1 MCNNNNC
8 ALAMKVKI
16 IGNGAWGNALH
27 NVLRENCSSVSMWNK
42 SDGIADVDTFVLA
55 LPTQSIRSV
64 LALIA
69 SQKKYITIIN
79 ASKGIEQTTHKLP
92 FQIAT
97 ELFRNDLD
105 YFCLTG
111 PSFANEVIKKMP
123 TIVNLGYMQSKNKEI
138 VKNLF
143 QTDYFRVRI
152 VKGVMMLEMAGAFK
166 NIYAITCGL
175 ADGLGF
181 GTNTRVKLIILA
193 MEEFYRLCRKLH
205 LGTNIAVMPGAVG
218 DLILTCNST
227 ESRNFRFGKML
238 ARCPAKESLQK
249 IGSTVEGYYTVS
261 SIPYFVNKYK
271 VELPLALLTREII
284 IDHDHSKIRKKF
296 IDFIKRV

>member
-1 MCNNNNC
+1 
-8 ALAMKVKI
+8 MKVKI

-27 NVLRENCSSVSMWNK
+27 NLLKENCSSVSIWNK
-42 SDGIADVDTFVLA
+42 SDGIADVDIFVLA
-55 LPTQSIRSV
+55 LPTQVIRSV

-69 SQKKYITIIN
+69 PQKKYVTIIN

-97 ELFRNDLD
+97 ELFKSGLD

-111 PSFANEVIKKMP
+111 TSFATEVIKKMH

-138 VKNLF
+138 VKNLL

-152 VKGVMMLEMAGAFK
+152 VKGVMMLEMASAFK
-166 NIYAITCGL
+166 NVYAIMCGL

-181 GTNTRVKLIILA
+181 GINTRVKLIILA
-193 MEEFYRLCRKLH
+193 MEEFYRLYRKLH
-205 LGTNIAVMPGAVG
+205 LGIDIAVIPGTVG

-238 ARCPAKESLQK
+238 AKNPAKESLRK
-249 IGSTVEGYYTVS
+249 IGSTVEGYYTVF

-271 VELPLALLTREII
+271 VELPLALLAREII
-284 IDHDHSKIRKKF
+284 MDEAHSKTRKKF

>member
-1 MCNNNNC
+1 
-8 ALAMKVKI
+8 MKVKI

-27 NVLRENCSSVSMWNK
+27 NVLKENCLSVSMWNK
-42 SDGIADVDTFVLA
+42 SDRIADVDIFVLA
-55 LPTQSIRSV
+55 LPAQAIRSV

-69 SQKKYITIIN
+69 PQKKYITIIN

-97 ELFRNDLD
+97 ELFRSDLD

-138 VKNLF
+138 VKNLL
-143 QTDYFRVRI
+143 QTDYFRVRT
-152 VKGVMMLEMAGAFK
+152 VKGAMMLEMASAFK
-166 NIYAITCGL
+166 NVYAIMCGF
-175 ADGLGF
+175 ADGLGY
-181 GTNTRVKLIILA
+181 GSNTRVKLIILA

-205 LGTNIAVMPGAVG
+205 LRIEIAAIPGTVG

-238 ARCPAKESLQK
+238 AKNPAKESLRR
-249 IGSTVEGYYTVS
+249 IGSTVEGYYTAF
-261 SIPYFVNKYK
+261 SIPYFVSKYN
-271 VELPLALLTREII
+271 VELPLALLTREIVI
-284 IDHDHSKIRKKF
+284 EQDHSKIKKNF